1 MWPAYF
7 ISAGVLCN
15 NKSLLL
21 LQSYICDV
29 GEPEIMFLN
38 IYERLEAVL
47 LTTQVHPSAFS
58 KVLPI
63 PQPEDF
69 QTELFV
75 VMTKHLVIKGW
86 DKVNEFAKCCN
97 KDAQWSCE
105 N

>member
-1 MWPAYF
+1 
-7 ISAGVLCN
+7 
-15 NKSLLL
+15 
-21 LQSYICDV
+21 
-29 GEPEIMFLN
+29 MFLN

-75 VMTKHLVIKGW
+75 VMTKHLVIKG
-86 DKVNEFAKCCN
+86 
-97 KDAQWSCE
+97 
-105 N
+105 